1 MSEKKKQSYPIRLM
15 WLCWL
20 IYAVSYMGKVNYS
33 ANINQ
38 IMEYYSIEQA
48 EAGLV
53 GTFFFFAYGAGQ
65 IFNGI
70 FCKKYNLKWVIF
82 GSLTVSGTLNF
93 IIPFVPVSSFG
104 VVKFLWLLNGI
115 SMSVLWPSLIRLL
128 SEYLSKR
135 NMAKASV
142 IIGTTVAT
150 GTFAIYGLSAIYS
163 TFNFKFAFY
172 TAGVAL
178 PFVGLIWIAFAPSL
192 MKKSKL
198 LAEEED
204 ALETPLATPLATQ
217 TQKSVGVERKLLFL
231 SIFTLMAYAV
241 FTNLIKDGLT
251 TWVPNI
257 LKEGFGLKDSLSIIF
272 TLALPMVTVFG
283 NLFAVNLHKKVPD
296 FVTQCALQFFTAGLL
311 IVMVIVSLEF
321 SILPLTIVGFAVAC
335 FFVGACNSVI
345 TGIFPLFMKGK
356 VNSGLIA
363 GILNGFCYVGST
375 ISNYGLGSVRK
386 AFNSWNAVLWLLV
399 IVCATVV
406 VVCVVYH
413 FIRLGIKKKKTQE

>member
-1 MSEKKKQSYPIRLM
+1 MSEKKKKSYPLCLI

-38 IMEYYSIEQA
+38 VMSHYGVNQS

-53 GTFFFFAYGAGQ
+53 GTFFFFAYGVGQ

-70 FCKKYNLKWVIF
+70 FCKKYNLKWMIF
-82 GSLTVSGTLNF
+82 GSLTISGTINF
-93 IIPFVPVSSFG
+93 VIPFLPVHAFG
-104 VVKFLWLLNGI
+104 VVKFLWLLNGA
-115 SMSVLWPSLIRLL
+115 SMSVLWPSIIRLL
-128 SEYLSKR
+128 SEHLSKR

-163 TFNFKFAFY
+163 MFNFKFAFY
-172 TAGVAL
+172 TAGIALPLVAL
-178 PFVGLIWIAFAPSL
+178 VWIAFAPNL
-192 MKKSKL
+192 MKKSKAI
-198 LAEEED
+198 AEEED
-204 ALETPLATPLATQ
+204 ALEPPTVTPLAVQ
-217 TQKSVGVERKLLFL
+217 SQKSEGKERKLLFL

-257 LKEGFGLKDSLSIIF
+257 LKEGYGLADSLSIIF

-283 NLFAVNLHKKVPD
+283 NLFAVNLHKRIPD
-296 FVTQCALQFFTAGLL
+296 FVTQCATQFLLTGLL
-311 IVMVIVSLEF
+311 ILAVILSLQFE
-321 SILPLTIVGFAVAC
+321 ILPLTIAGFALAC

-345 TGIFPLFMKGK
+345 TSIFPLFMKGK

-363 GILNGFCYVGST
+363 GILNGFCYAGST
-375 ISNYGLGSVRK
+375 ISNYGLGSVRE
-386 AFNSWNAVLWLLV
+386 AFNSWDAVLWLLA
-399 IVCATVV
+399 IVCAVV
-406 VVCVVYH
+406 VVVAIAYH
-413 FIRLGIKKKKTQE
+413 FIRLGIKKKKVQE